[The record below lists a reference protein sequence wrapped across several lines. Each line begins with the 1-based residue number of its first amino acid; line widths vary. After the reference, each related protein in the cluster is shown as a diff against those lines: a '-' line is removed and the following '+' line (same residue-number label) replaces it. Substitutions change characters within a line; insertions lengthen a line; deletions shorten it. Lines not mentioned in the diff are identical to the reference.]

1 MTTTPLRR
9 KRGTGLDNVQLVTS
23 VPSEDKQLV
32 VALGNRLGMSQS
44 EVMEVVLKHLR
55 NEIAHDGI
63 PTWFDRSQL
72 PEDLF
77 TSKAS

>member
-23 VPSEDKQLV
+23 VPSEDKQIIV
-32 VALGNRLGMSQS
+32 NLGDRLGMSQS
-44 EVMEVVLKHLR
+44 EVMEIVLKHLR
-55 NEIAHDGI
+55 NEIAQDGI
-63 PTWFDRSQL
+63 PVWFDRAQL
-72 PEDLF
+72 PEALF